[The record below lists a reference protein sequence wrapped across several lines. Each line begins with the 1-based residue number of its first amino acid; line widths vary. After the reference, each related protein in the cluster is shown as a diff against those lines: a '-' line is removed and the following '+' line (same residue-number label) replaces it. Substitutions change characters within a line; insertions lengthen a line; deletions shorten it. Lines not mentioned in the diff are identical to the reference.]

1 MLCSLLYYIGV
12 DRVVAMDWIGSLA
25 RPAGDMA
32 AAAGGGTK
40 ASANMWAV
48 LADEDPGD
56 NEAAKRRERDTKG
69 REAAEYKH
77 QQTMATVASEAAVG
91 NAQSSAAGTYGR
103 NEKKARNERSRK
115 QRKKLQPVAV
125 ANGDANKAV
134 VVQAEE
140 ATAVGSDE
148 SDGEEEST
156 SCCRT
161 VIGRLLRAAVAAVLI
176 AFWVHAAAPAHT
188 AT

>member
-1 MLCSLLYYIGV
+1 
-12 DRVVAMDWIGSLA
+12 MDWIGSLA
-25 RPAGDMA
+25 RSAGDMA

-56 NEAAKRRERDTKG
+56 NEAAKRLERDTKG
-69 REAAEYKH
+69 REATEYKH
-77 QQTMATVASEAAVG
+77 QQTMATAASEAAVG

-115 QRKKLQPVAV
+115 QRKKLQPVA
-125 ANGDANKAV
+125 G
-134 VVQAEE
+134 
-140 ATAVGSDE
+140 GSDDE
-148 SDGEEEST
+148 SDGELESS

-161 VIGRLLRAAVAAVLI
+161 VIRRLLHAAVAAVLI